1 MPLLYSKGAGR
12 HQPKTLFVDEFIY
25 RRDNG
30 ILSPTSEALG
40 FKTWVDNIIR
50 APLLIEENQ
59 ERYLDSFRKHWPI
72 VVWQFAAKFNIDAYS
87 LTTSLRLSPPKP
99 IPSSSAPP
107 ASSLPV
113 VEEAT
118 PSPTM
123 ATFRPTLQVNGLPS
137 VSENSPTATST
148 TGPSSQRDAMK
159 LNMLKR
165 MRPPPFTYAWSF
177 YHDKHSTSS
186 NYEGRLTLL
195 LENIITLKP
204 FWESFNNYPVEQL
217 KMKDSIHFF
226 KRGVKPVW
234 EDPRNVKG
242 GAWTF
247 RVAKD
252 KSKEIWKEV
261 LLFAV
266 GDQFADVIQ
275 PSKLH
280 DSATLVATNALFS
293 HRG

>member
-1 MPLLYSKGAGR
+1 MPILYSKGAGR
-12 HQPKTLFVDEFIY
+12 HQPETLFVNDFVY
-25 RRDNG
+25 RRDKG
-30 ILSPTSEALG
+30 ILSPTIEALG
-40 FKTWVDNIIR
+40 FKTFVVDIST
-50 APLLIEENQ
+50 APLLIDENQ
-59 ERYLDSFRKHWPI
+59 ERYLEAFKKHWPI
-72 VVWQFAAKFNIDAYS
+72 VVWQFAARYNIDAYS
-87 LTTSLRLSPPKP
+87 LETSLRHSPPRAVP
-99 IPSSSAPP
+99 PLSAPP
-107 ASSLPV
+107 ASFLPA
-113 VEEAT
+113 VEKT
-118 PSPTM
+118 SPSPTM

-137 VSENSPTATST
+137 VSENSPTSSLA

-234 EDPRNVKG
+234 EGPRNVKG

-252 KSKEIWKEV
+252 KSKEFWKEL

-275 PSKLH
+275 PSKCRPIPNLAR
-280 DSATLVATNALFS
+280 D
-293 HRG
+293 

>member
-12 HQPKTLFVDEFIY
+12 HQPKTLFVDEYVY

-30 ILSPTSEALG
+30 VLSPTTEALG
-40 FKTWVDNIIR
+40 FKTWVDNITR
-50 APLLIEENQ
+50 APLIVDENQ
-59 ERYLDSFRKHWPI
+59 EQYLESFKKHWPI
-72 VVWQFAAKFNIDAYS
+72 VLWQFAARFNIDAYS
-87 LTTSLRLSPPKP
+87 LTTSLRLSPPGP
-99 IPSSSAPP
+99 VAPSATAP
-107 ASSLPV
+107 ASSPPAV
-113 VEEAT
+113 GDTA

-123 ATFRPTLQVNGLPS
+123 ATSRPTLQVNGLPS
-137 VSENSPTATST
+137 VSEHTPTTT
-148 TGPSSQRDAMK
+148 PVTGPSQRDAMK

-252 KSKEIWKEV
+252 KSKEFWKEV

-275 PSKLH
+275 PSKCI
-280 DSATLVATNALFS
+280 ATSLPQTQLTIYS
-293 HRG
+293 YRG

>member
-12 HQPKTLFVDEFIY
+12 HQPKTLFVDEYVY

-30 ILSPTSEALG
+30 ILSPATEALG
-40 FKTWVDNIIR
+40 FKTWVDNITR
-50 APLLIEENQ
+50 APLIIDDNQ
-59 ERYLDSFRKHWPI
+59 ERYLESFKEHWPI
-72 VVWQFAAKFNIDAYS
+72 VLWQFAAKFNIDAYS
-87 LTTSLRLSPPKP
+87 LTTSLRLSPPGP
-99 IPSSSAPP
+99 VPSSAAAPASAPP
-107 ASSLPV
+107 I
-113 VEEAT
+113 VEDTA

-137 VSENSPTATST
+137 VSEHTPTTT
-148 TGPSSQRDAMK
+148 PVTGPSQRDAMK

-204 FWESFNNYPVEQL
+204 FWESFNNYPFEQL

-252 KSKEIWKEV
+252 KSKEFWKEI

-275 PSKLH
+275 PSKC
-280 DSATLVATNALFS
+280 
-293 HRG
+293 

>member
-12 HQPKTLFVDEFIY
+12 HQRKTLFVDEFVY

-40 FKTWVDNIIR
+40 FKTWVDNITR
-50 APLLIEENQ
+50 VPLLIDDNQ
-59 ERYLDSFRKHWPI
+59 ERYLVSFRKHWPI
-72 VVWQFAAKFNIDAYS
+72 VILQFAANLNIDAHS
-87 LTTSLRLSPPKP
+87 LTTYLRFGRPSPAPSL
-99 IPSSSAPP
+99 SAPP
-107 ASSLPV
+107 APSLPV
-113 VEEAT
+113 VEESA
-118 PSPTM
+118 PSPIMT
-123 ATFRPTLQVNGLPS
+123 TFRPTLQVNGLPS
-137 VSENSPTATST
+137 VSENSPTTTPT

-247 RVAKD
+247 RVVKD
-252 KSKEIWKEV
+252 KSKEFWKEL

-275 PSKLH
+275 PS
-280 DSATLVATNALFS
+280 
-293 HRG
+293 

>member
-1 MPLLYSKGAGR
+1 MPLLYSKGTVR
-12 HQPKTLFVDEFIY
+12 HQPQTLFVDEFIY
-25 RRDNG
+25 LRDNSL
-30 ILSPTSEALG
+30 LSPTTEALG
-40 FKTWVDNIIR
+40 FKTWVDSIAK
-50 APLLIEENQ
+50 APLITDENEEQ
-59 ERYLDSFRKHWPI
+59 YLESFKQHWPV
-72 VVWQFAAKFNIDAYS
+72 VVWQFAAKYS
-87 LTTSLRLSPPKP
+87 IEASTVFTSFFSTLPNSVVATASAKARCPP
-99 IPSSSAPP
+99 
-107 ASSLPV
+107 
-113 VEEAT
+113 EAKEVPT
-118 PSPTM
+118 PTTM
-123 ATFRPTLQVNGLPS
+123 AAFRPSLQINGLPS
-137 VSENSPTATST
+137 VSETSPTTTTAAT
-148 TGPSSQRDAMK
+148 PPSQRDAMK

-165 MRPPPFTYAWSF
+165 MRPPPFTYAWAF

-252 KSKEIWKEV
+252 KSKDFWKEL

-275 PSKLH
+275 PS
-280 DSATLVATNALFS
+280 
-293 HRG
+293 